1 MNQIIFIKILHNHQ
15 NNFNFMSEIEK
26 LSYIYR
32 FNIKKFISHMNGALI
47 EININN
53 INQLQ
58 KNTKVSIIYEEYF
71 SYTNELQ
78 KYLKNKK

>member
-1 MNQIIFIKILHNHQ
+1 MNQIIFIKILNTNQ

-26 LSYIYR
+26 LSYTYS

-47 EININN
+47 DININN

>member
-1 MNQIIFIKILHNHQ
+1 MNQIIFIKILNTNQ
-15 NNFNFMSEIEK
+15 NNFNFMPEIEK
-26 LSYIYR
+26 LSYTYR

-47 EININN
+47 DININN

-58 KNTKVSIIYEEYF
+58 KNSNISIIYEEYF
-71 SYTNELQ
+71 SYSNELQ